1 MHDGNHSGEELV
13 SNVAIPDQ
21 MQKMLERI
29 SLLRLVSTDV
39 EADVSK
45 WHLELNRE
53 SLHCY
58 PLSLKLALAGKKS
71 QSSSCK

>member
-1 MHDGNHSGEELV
+1 MHDGDYSGEELV

-29 SLLRLVSTDV
+29 SLLRLVSTDIEV
-39 EADVSK
+39 AVLK

-58 PLSLKLALAGKKS
+58 PLSP
-71 QSSSCK
+71 